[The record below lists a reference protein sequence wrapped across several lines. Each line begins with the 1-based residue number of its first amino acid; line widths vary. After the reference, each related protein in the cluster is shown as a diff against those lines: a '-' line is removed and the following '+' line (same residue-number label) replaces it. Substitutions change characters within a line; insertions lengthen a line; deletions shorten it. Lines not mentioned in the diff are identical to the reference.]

1 MRFSYLRSP
10 LTLFTVQKQI
20 GSKLSVT
27 VTRAKVQWF
36 AHDWAFTCRYYL
48 TRFFQFLRILN
59 CFLFFFLLS
68 VDWFKFAF
76 SKRLTTLA
84 SFPGLQGY
92 TLKPWRKSFYTMSP
106 NLWLFSLSSSSPS
119 VVQKLYLSV
128 TPLKTTTLGVYWS
141 LLHEALFYSEKEFL
155 AGILLIGLFKEQCQC

>member
-1 MRFSYLRSP
+1 MEISSSTFYRWRLLSYSFINP
-10 LTLFTVQKQI
+10 QVTYAIFISSQSFNIIYNPKANWKQTQRNCDTREGPMI
-20 GSKLSVT
+20 RPRLSIY
-27 VTRAKVQWF
+27 
-36 AHDWAFTCRYYL
+36 RYYL

-68 VDWFKFAF
+68 VHWFKFAF

-119 VVQKLYLSV
+119 VVQ
-128 TPLKTTTLGVYWS
+128 
-141 LLHEALFYSEKEFL
+141 
-155 AGILLIGLFKEQCQC
+155 

>member
-1 MRFSYLRSP
+1 MLFAGEDYFRIHLLIRRSLMRFSYLRSP
-10 LTLFTVQKQI
+10 LTLFTIQKQI

-36 AHDWAFTCRYYL
+36 AHDWAFTD
-48 TRFFQFLRILN
+48 TIWHVSFSFSEFQIAF
-59 CFLFFFLLS
+59 CFFFLLS

-119 VVQKLYLSV
+119 VVQ
-128 TPLKTTTLGVYWS
+128 
-141 LLHEALFYSEKEFL
+141 
-155 AGILLIGLFKEQCQC
+155 